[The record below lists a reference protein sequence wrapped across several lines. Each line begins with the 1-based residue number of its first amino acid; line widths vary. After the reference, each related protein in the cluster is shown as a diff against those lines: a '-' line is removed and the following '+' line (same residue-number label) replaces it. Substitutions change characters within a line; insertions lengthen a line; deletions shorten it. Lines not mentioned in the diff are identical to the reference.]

1 MAVLTG
7 GIWFLVVVLIS
18 ISPAPIRNAEY
29 LVLWWLEYFFF
40 HECVEIL
47 FQLESCKVGVCA
59 IYFSGTYPRIFL
71 EASCHWQHTCPL
83 ANWRCLWSSCSYRKC
98 PHGGSTWGRQH
109 RESWL
114 PGLWNRVECTRGTF
128 QGLCLLIPLKASHT
142 HTAASRL
149 IPTGATAPCWL
160 CFRA

>member
-29 LVLWWLEYFFF
+29 LVLWWLEYFSFMKVWKF
-40 HECVEIL
+40 C
-47 FQLESCKVGVCA
+47 FQLASCKLGVCA
-59 IYFSGTYPRIFL
+59 IYFSSIYPRIFL
-71 EASCHWQHTCPL
+71 EASCHWQHTCL
-83 ANWRCLWSSCSYRKC
+83 RIRGAFGQVVVTDNVHTVAALGANSVGKVGFLGWR
-98 PHGGSTWGRQH
+98 
-109 RESWL
+109 
-114 PGLWNRVECTRGTF
+114 NRVECTRANISRLMSTYS
-128 QGLCLLIPLKASHT
+128 PLKHHT
-142 HTAASRL
+142 HTHSGFRL